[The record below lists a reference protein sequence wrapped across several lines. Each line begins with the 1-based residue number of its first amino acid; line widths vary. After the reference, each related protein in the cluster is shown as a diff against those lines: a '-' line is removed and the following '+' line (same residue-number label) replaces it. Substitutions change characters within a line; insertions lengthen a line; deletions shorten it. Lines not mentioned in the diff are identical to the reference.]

1 MECSSTSYTP
11 FFLFAY
17 FAPNTCFLCVAKA
30 TNISGRTSIH
40 DRPTEADGRRFGDFD
55 MDLVVD
61 VHGHAILVLLELMI
75 GFVMMERLLCGKRTH
90 HCQKLSLECC
100 SHIANV

>member
-1 MECSSTSYTP
+1 M
-11 FFLFAY
+11 
-17 FAPNTCFLCVAKA
+17 AKA

-100 SHIANV
+100 SHIANA